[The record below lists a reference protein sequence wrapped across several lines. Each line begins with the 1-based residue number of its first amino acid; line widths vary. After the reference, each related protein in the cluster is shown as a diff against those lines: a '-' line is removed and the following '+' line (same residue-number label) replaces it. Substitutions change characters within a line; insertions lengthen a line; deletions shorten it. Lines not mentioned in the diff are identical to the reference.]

1 MKKRKILIVVVVA
14 LLIGICYYNFCVPD
28 YLIHNSISN
37 SNSYHNTRDTRLEV
51 IVYHHYFGNYDK
63 LMDKIKDEFIEIN
76 GESTTL
82 EINLY
87 YSKRHYFSSDKPFK
101 SKEYLLKKVSVMET
115 FTLLKFT
122 NTICKNMTII

>member
-1 MKKRKILIVVVVA
+1 MKKKKILIIVVVT
-14 LLIGICYYNFCVPD
+14 LLISICYYNFCLPD
-28 YLIHNSISN
+28 YIIHNSISN

-63 LMDKIKDEFIEIN
+63 LMEKIKDEFIEIN
-76 GESTTL
+76 GEPTTL

-101 SKEYLLKKVSVMET
+101 SKEYHAERSSFLNVVKCSQT
-115 FTLLKFT
+115 Q
-122 NTICKNMTII
+122 I